1 MYFLD
6 FILKYINM
14 FLGEFRNEKIIDI
27 IGYILLVLAAYIVS
41 VLSENIIE
49 RNAIKLLNRRE
60 DNG

>member
-1 MYFLD
+1 
-6 FILKYINM
+6 M

>member
-1 MYFLD
+1 MHA
-6 FILKYINM
+6 
-14 FLGEFRNEKIIDI
+14 FRNEKIIDI